1 MNLKQYAWNIFEI
14 AKANNED
21 LGVARRMLVNNISQG
36 RAVNG
41 GADLDYTA
49 LKTEWEAMDGEAQK
63 AALEELCDYLTD
75 FSTDAPYHSLCRAF
89 EQGDR
94 NAFDKVLEGK

>member
-21 LGVARRMLVNNISQG
+21 LGVAKRMLVNNISQG
-36 RAVNG
+36 RAVNS
-41 GADLDYTA
+41 GAGLDYAA
-49 LKTEWEAMDGEAQK
+49 LKKEWEAMDGEAQK
-63 AALEELCDYLTD
+63 AALEELNKYITD

>member
-1 MNLKQYAWNIFEI
+1 MNLKQYAWNVFEI

-21 LGVARRMLVNNISQG
+21 LGVARRMLVNNIQQG

-41 GADLDYTA
+41 GTELDYTA
-49 LKTEWEAMDGEAQK
+49 LKKEWEAMDGKAQE
-63 AALEELCDYLTD
+63 AALEELNAYLSD

-89 EQGDR
+89 EQGDLE
-94 NAFDKVLEGK
+94 AFEKVLAK

>member
-36 RAVNG
+36 RAVNSG
-41 GADLDYTA
+41 TELDYAA
-49 LKTEWEAMDGEAQK
+49 LKKEWDAMDGKAQE
-63 AALEELCDYLTD
+63 AALEELKAYLSD

-94 NAFDKVLEGK
+94 EAFNRVLAK